1 MQIFVKTLTGKTIT
15 LEVEASDKIED
26 IKSEISEKEGIPNDS
41 QRLIFAGKNLEDER
55 TLADY
60 NIQKESTIH
69 LVLRLRGGMQVF
81 IKTLT
86 GKTMTLEVEASDKI
100 SDVKDKIAEKEGI
113 PNDSQ
118 RLIFAGKNLEDDRTL
133 ADYNIQKEST
143 IHLVLRLRGGKY
155 N

>member
-1 MQIFVKTLTGKTIT
+1 MQIFIKTLTGKTMT
-15 LEVEASDKIED
+15 LNVESSDTIESVKEKIQD
-26 IKSEISEKEGIPNDS
+26 KEGIPADQ
-41 QRLIFAGKNLEDER
+41 QRLIFAGKNLEDGR

-69 LVLRLRGGMQVF
+69 LVMRLRGGNMQIF

-86 GKTMTLEVEASDKI
+86 GKTMTLNVESSDTIESVKEKI
-100 SDVKDKIAEKEGI
+100 QDKEGI
-113 PNDSQ
+113 PADHQ
-118 RLIFAGKNLEDDRTL
+118 RLIFAGKNLEDGRTL

-143 IHLVLRLRGGKY
+143 IHLVMRLRGG